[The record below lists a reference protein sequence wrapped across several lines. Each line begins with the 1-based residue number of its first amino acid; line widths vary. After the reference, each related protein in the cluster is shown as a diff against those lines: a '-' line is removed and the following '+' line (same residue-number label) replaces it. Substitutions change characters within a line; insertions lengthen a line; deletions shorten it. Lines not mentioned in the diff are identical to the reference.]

1 MGGGDRHG
9 WREHRLMSL
18 RAWLRIGPLCATL
31 LAGTGH
37 ARAEE
42 PAAPE
47 EDFLEFLGSL
57 DSDDEAW
64 GELLETARERDAM
77 KSETEET
84 APSKQ
89 VDP

>member
-1 MGGGDRHG
+1 
-9 WREHRLMSL
+9 MSL
-18 RAWLRIGPLCATL
+18 RAWLPLAPLCAAL
-31 LAGTGH
+31 LAGTGA

-42 PAAPE
+42 PVALE

-64 GELLETARERDAM
+64 SELLETAHERDTM
-77 KSETEET
+77 KSEAEEKAT
-84 APSKQ
+84 SQQ